1 MARCLLTALAAL
13 LLGLA
18 AAAQSPDNPQKPAT
32 PASQTNADQQT
43 TADQNSQLPSA
54 PQDDTTKKDDAAK
67 KKGIGQRVRDQFG
80 SGCTPFGCWGNEG
93 PKAKSDADQQ
103 ASTKGPENQPPRSD
117 ESSSRDTK
125 ISLAPPPGEP
135 GYAPGAEPNSDVQE
149 MHPWDPHKA
158 EKSIEVGIYYLRQR
172 NYPAAIS
179 RFQEALYWK
188 ANDALAQF
196 RLGQALEAV
205 GQYAEARKNY
215 LGYLKILP
223 HGEFSQEAQTALA
236 RLRDKPDDPSKST
249 GPVL

>member
-1 MARCLLTALAAL
+1 MARCLFAALAAL
-13 LLGLA
+13 LFGLT
-18 AAAQSPDNPQKPAT
+18 AAAQSPTPQQPAT
-32 PASQTNADQQT
+32 SASQTNADQQT
-43 TADQNSQLPSA
+43 AADQNSQAPSTA
-54 PQDDTTKKDDAAK
+54 SQDDTAK
-67 KKGIGQRVRDQFG
+67 KKGIKQRVKDQFG
-80 SGCTPFGCWGNEG
+80 SGCTPFGCWGNDG
-93 PKAKSDADQQ
+93 PKSNSDADQQ
-103 ASTKGPENQPPRSD
+103 ASAKGPENQPPRSD

-135 GYAPGAEPNSDVQE
+135 GHAPGAEPNSDVQE

-158 EKSIEVGIYYLRQR
+158 EKSIEVGTYYLRQK

-215 LGYLKILP
+215 QGYLKILP
-223 HGEFSQEAQTALA
+223 HGPFSQEAQKALA

>member
-1 MARCLLTALAAL
+1 MARCLFAALAAL

-18 AAAQSPDNPQKPAT
+18 AAAQSPDNPQESASL
-32 PASQTNADQQT
+32 ASQTGADQQN
-43 TADQNSQLPSA
+43 ADDKSSQPTSA
-54 PQDDTTKKDDAAK
+54 PQDDTAKKDDSAK
-67 KKGIGQRVRDQFG
+67 KKGVKQRVKDQFD
-80 SGCTPFGCWGNEG
+80 SGCTPFGCWGNDG
-93 PKAKSDADQQ
+93 PKGKSNADQQ
-103 ASTKGPENQPPRSD
+103 ASAKGPENQPPRSD

-125 ISLAPPPGEP
+125 IGLAPPPGEP
-135 GYAPGAEPNSDVQE
+135 GHAPGAEPSSDVQE

-158 EKSIEVGIYYLRQR
+158 EKSIEIGTYYLRQR

-188 ANDALAQF
+188 ANDAVAQF

-215 LGYLKILP
+215 QGYLKILP
-223 HGEFSQEAQTALA
+223 QGTFSPDAQKALT
-236 RLRDKPDDPSKST
+236 RLRNKPDDPAKSA